1 MVKPQ
6 LRTQNLANFSQI
18 EQIGSSQPETRVWG
32 NRKKRGAVPRLWE
45 SNRHE
50 LARFRPACSASKGLP
65 PTGDVRLLLTVFLG
79 HLGSGSSVLAKAQMR
94 HFDVGTL
101 AIETIVGRGFR
112 ACKVRA
118 YSPGRSECSE
128 RRPG

>member
-1 MVKPQ
+1 MNIAK
-6 LRTQNLANFSQI
+6 
-18 EQIGSSQPETRVWG
+18 
-32 NRKKRGAVPRLWE
+32 
-45 SNRHE
+45 
-50 LARFRPACSASKGLP
+50 
-65 PTGDVRLLLTVFLG
+65 VRLTESERAFLMQAPTSDVKLRLTVYSG
-79 HLGSGSSVLAKAQMR
+79 HLGFGSPVLAKAQMR